1 MNVIEDEEEQQQKE
15 PTPTIETLEQK
26 IEELATSIDDLRTI
40 NYMYTSRKKAIK
52 NLIREARQLA
62 SDLNVDEI
70 QFRKMISRI
79 FVNTGVSESWLRKL
93 LPGSLKFTKHTRK
106 DYLEREQQ
114 RDQESLI
121 QPQEQHQEL
130 VELPESRQPE
140 LEQQQPSDGKAREVT
155 TFDNKLAEMP
165 QKEEE
170 EKLKQRIKELQTEN
184 EYLREVNATQAQ
196 QQQQL
201 EQQHQQKQ
209 EEETFTSVG
218 QLNLGKYYLQIRVTV
233 NVKTKSVDFMDVDWQ
248 LAAYW

>member
-1 MNVIEDEEEQQQKE
+1 MTVIEIEEQKQQQ
-15 PTPTIETLEQK
+15 PTPTISTLEQK
-26 IEELATSIDDLRTI
+26 IDELAYIILGLEKFYKARTKMI
-40 NYMYTSRKKAIK
+40 TKK
-52 NLIREARQLA
+52 IREIEQLA
-62 SDLNVDEI
+62 SDLNVDRI
-70 QFRKMISRI
+70 QIRNMMTRSFINM
-79 FVNTGVSESWLRKL
+79 GVSQSWLRKV
-93 LPGSLKFTKHTRK
+93 LPESLKFTKHTRK

-165 QKEEE
+165 QEEEE
-170 EKLKQRIKELQTEN
+170 EKLKQTIKQLQTEN

-201 EQQHQQKQ
+201 EQHQQQKQ
-209 EEETFTSVG
+209 EEETFTAVG

-248 LAAYW
+248 LAAE